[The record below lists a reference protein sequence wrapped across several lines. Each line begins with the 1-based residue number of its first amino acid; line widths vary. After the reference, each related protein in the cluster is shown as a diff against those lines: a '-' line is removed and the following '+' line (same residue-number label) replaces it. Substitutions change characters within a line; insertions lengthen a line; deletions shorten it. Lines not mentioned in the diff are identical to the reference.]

1 MTVPTA
7 PDLAGRSVLVT
18 GGGTGIGFAIT
29 AAALTAGATVTVA
42 SRNEERLADARD
54 RLIGLGFPGD
64 RIHYVAGD
72 TSREADAE
80 RIVATAA
87 ALDGKLDAVVAC
99 AGEPRGQMAPV
110 THLELD
116 AWESVFQNNA
126 RATMLTL
133 KYGGRALVRAGGGAF
148 VAISSISS
156 TMAAAF
162 TAPIACAKAAVD
174 QICRV
179 AANELGPSNVRV
191 NSVRPG
197 LIEVDRQELPAA
209 IVNDFRAAIPM
220 PRLGKGADVAGLVA
234 LLISPAGSWIT
245 GQVLS
250 VDGGQSV
257 RRAFDATP
265 WVEPVYGTDGMR
277 GVVEEAPTA

>member
-7 PDLAGRSVLVT
+7 PDLAGHSVLIT

-29 AAALTAGATVTVA
+29 TSALTAGATVTIA
-42 SRNEERLADARD
+42 SRNEDRLVEARD
-54 RLIGLGFPGD
+54 RLIGLGFPGE
-64 RIHYVAGD
+64 RIGYVVGD
-72 TSREADAE
+72 TSQEADAE
-80 RIVATAA
+80 RIVATAESV
-87 ALDGKLDAVVAC
+87 DGKLDAVVAC

-110 THLELD
+110 THLDLD
-116 AWESVFQNNA
+116 AWESVFRNNS

-162 TAPIACAKAAVD
+162 TAPISCAKAAVD

-197 LIEVDRQELPAA
+197 LIQVDRQDLPAA
-209 IVNDFRAAIPM
+209 IADDFQAAIPM
-220 PRLGKGADVAGLVA
+220 PRLGMGADIAGMVS

-245 GQVLS
+245 GQVLT

-265 WVEPVYGTDGMR
+265 WVEPVYGKDGMR
-277 GVVEEAPTA
+277 GVVKPS

>member
-1 MTVPTA
+1 MTVPPA
-7 PDLAGRSVLVT
+7 PDLVGHSVLVT
-18 GGGTGIGFAIT
+18 GGGTGIGFSVT
-29 AAALTAGATVTVA
+29 ASALASGAAVTIA
-42 SRNEERLADARD
+42 SRNEDRLLRARD
-54 RLIGLGFPGD
+54 RLVGLGHPGE
-64 RIHYVAGD
+64 RIHCAVGD
-72 TSREADAE
+72 MSQEADAE
-80 RIVATAA
+80 RVVATAEA
-87 ALDGKLDAVVAC
+87 FDGKLDAVVAC

-116 AWESVFQNNA
+116 AWESVFRNNA

-133 KYGGRALVRAGGGAF
+133 KYGGRALVRAGGGSF

-162 TAPIACAKAAVD
+162 TAPISCAKAAVD

-197 LIEVDRQELPAA
+197 LVQVDRQDLPAA
-209 IVNDFRAAIPM
+209 IADDFKSAIPL
-220 PRLGKGADVAGLVA
+220 PRLGKSTDVAGLVS
-234 LLISPAGSWIT
+234 LLISPAGGWIT

-265 WVEPVYGTDGMR
+265 WVEPVYGRDGMR
-277 GVVEEAPTA
+277 GVVE